1 MFEVVRETSQQ
12 FPAKHTQSVKGQGTV
27 QEICC

>member
-12 FPAKHTQSVKGQGTV
+12 FPVKHTQSVKGQGTV
-27 QEICC
+27 QEI